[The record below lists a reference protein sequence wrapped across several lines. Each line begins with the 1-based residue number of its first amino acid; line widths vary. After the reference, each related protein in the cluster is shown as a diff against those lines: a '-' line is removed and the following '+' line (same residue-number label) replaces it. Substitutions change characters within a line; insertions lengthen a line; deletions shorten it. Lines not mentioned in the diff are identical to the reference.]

1 MKAYHFG
8 DRLKYFRKTAG
19 LTQAA
24 LAEKVG
30 ISTHHVTQI
39 ERGLTLP
46 GLNTFIKLCKA
57 LDAPADSFLMD
68 DDVWMA
74 QNACILQGLKVRDLL
89 RGDNVRGFEILHLF
103 YRMLTEST
111 DAPQT

>member
-1 MKAYHFG
+1 
-8 DRLKYFRKTAG
+8 
-19 LTQAA
+19 
-24 LAEKVG
+24 
-30 ISTHHVTQI
+30 
-39 ERGLTLP
+39 
-46 GLNTFIKLCKA
+46 
-57 LDAPADSFLMD
+57 MD

-111 DAPQT
+111 DAPQP

>member
-46 GLNTFIKLCKA
+46 RPEHIYQA
-57 LDAPADSFLMD
+57 
-68 DDVWMA
+68 V
-74 QNACILQGLKVRDLL
+74 QGAGRAG
-89 RGDNVRGFEILHLF
+89 R
-103 YRMLTEST
+103 
-111 DAPQT
+111 